1 MPSTEEIEEVEQTE
15 EEREAEYDKAFYGEV
30 DDEPEVD
37 EESVEEDEPDTDG
50 AAEDELPESEGDAE
64 DDESTE
70 EEGEPKGDP
79 EAGELVTLKWRGK
92 EIQVTQAEAI
102 AMAQQNFDVTH
113 KYQEVAKMRKSIES
127 EMGLIERVKAGDKDA
142 LAQLAKQG
150 NIDPVD
156 LLDIDM
162 DAIEQGSSD
171 QEEPFVSPEVDVLM
185 KEVAKDETLFDALS
199 DIEKTLP
206 SSVVDKMAKDPE
218 TFYTIVNE
226 VRSGD
231 AEIVMPQV
239 QARLSTLDSV
249 DRAVVMSSSDAF
261 ANFYMNVKQSM
272 IDAQQPIETT
282 PTAPAKRVKPTGV
295 SVQKSKQTTRSTSG
309 KLDSFQSDAAYEKIL
324 ERLNAAQ

>member
-15 EEREAEYDKAFYGEV
+15 EEREAEYDKAFYGEEE
-30 DDEPEVD
+30 DGAVD
-37 EESVEEDEPDTDG
+37 EESTEEDVPDTDEPT
-50 AAEDELPESEGDAE
+50 EDDLPEPEGDVE
-64 DDESTE
+64 DVEDSE
-70 EEGEPKGDP
+70 
-79 EAGELVTLKWRGK
+79 EAGEPEEEPEKLVTLKWRGK

-113 KYQEVAKMRKSIES
+113 KYQEVAKMRKSVES
-127 EMGLIERVKAGDKDA
+127 EMELIERVKSGDKAA

-150 NIDPVD
+150 DIDPVD
-156 LLDIDM
+156 LLDVDM
-162 DAIEQGSSD
+162 DAIEQGTAD
-171 QEEPFVSPEVDVLM
+171 TAEPFVSPEVDVLM
-185 KEVAKDETLFDALS
+185 KEVAKDEHLFDALS

-206 SSVVDKMAKDPE
+206 TSVVDKMAKDPE

-231 AEIVMPQV
+231 ADIVMPQV

-249 DRAVVMSSSDAF
+249 DRAVVMSNSDAF

-282 PTAPAKRVKPTGV
+282 QTVPAKRVKPTGV
-295 SVQKSKQTTRSTSG
+295 SVQKSKQTNRSTSG
-309 KLDSFQSDAAYEKIL
+309 KLDSFQSDEAYEKIL
-324 ERLNAAQ
+324 ERLNASQ

>member
-30 DDEPEVD
+30 DDEPEVN

-50 AAEDELPESEGDAE
+50 AAEDELPEPEGDAE

-92 EIQVTQAEAI
+92 EIKVTQAEAI

-127 EMGLIERVKAGDKDA
+127 EMGLIERVKAGDKEA

-218 TFYTIVNE
+218 AFYTIVNE

-249 DRAVVMSSSDAF
+249 DRAVVMGSSDAF

>member
-50 AAEDELPESEGDAE
+50 AAEDELPEPEGDAE

-70 EEGEPKGDP
+70 EEGEPEGDP

-218 TFYTIVNE
+218 AFYTIVNE

-249 DRAVVMSSSDAF
+249 DRAVVMGSSDAF